1 MTTAHGQTKMNDSLY
16 ALTQRLYGSHHTSK
30 ALWDNM
36 QSIVDV
42 NKQAYDCTNP
52 FYNWPD
58 ITRRRDYATKA
69 LPPYTLYLLPPE
81 VLDKQSTD
89 HMQSVE
95 GIDAVNFS
103 QYINLSPMPYRRK
116 LNTLIDDGH
125 DLGALAVLLHLKE
138 KFGSIE
144 EDAALAAGVALET
157 AMESSHYFTE
167 RLSDLK
173 EAFEGLDTRLAQYKS
188 APSLKKH
195 AVKKLLVDDLTDMN
209 VKFNKVMKGIS
220 KRVSANKP
228 SNYLKSP
235 RQLRIAAS
243 KHPHFSLMRTPEA
256 RVLMRSIKYAKLIGK
271 GLIAIRLGE
280 AVHDVYEAY
289 EHGEDWH
296 LEALEQ
302 AAEITG
308 ASLSGIIV
316 DVAVGAIVLTPAG
329 WVAILASTAG
339 ALVGGIAAKTAI
351 SKKYKRMTS

>member
-16 ALTQRLYGSHHTSK
+16 TLTQRLYGSHQTNK

-36 QSIVDV
+36 QSIVDA

-69 LPPYTLYLLPPE
+69 LPPYTLYLIPPE

-125 DLGALAVLLHLKE
+125 DLGALAALLHLKE
-138 KFGSIE
+138 KLGSIE
-144 EDAALAAGVALET
+144 EDATLAAGVGLET

-167 RLSDLK
+167 RMSNLK
-173 EAFEGLDTRLAQYKS
+173 EAFEGLDARLAQYKS

-195 AVKKLLVDDLTDMN
+195 AVKKLLVDDFTEMN
-209 VKFNKVMKGIS
+209 VEFNKALKGIS
-220 KRVSANKP
+220 KRISANKP

-235 RQLRIAAS
+235 RQLRIASS

-256 RVLMRSIKYAKLIGK
+256 RVLMRSIKYVKMVGK

-280 AVHDVYEAY
+280 AFYDVYEAY
-289 EHGEDWH
+289 EHDEDWH

-308 ASLSGIIV
+308 AFIGGLGVDFAVSL
-316 DVAVGAIVLTPAG
+316 IVLTPAG
-329 WVAILASTAG
+329 WIAILASTAG
-339 ALVGGIAAKTAI
+339 ALIGGAVLKSQI
-351 SKKYKRMTS
+351 SDTYKRMTS